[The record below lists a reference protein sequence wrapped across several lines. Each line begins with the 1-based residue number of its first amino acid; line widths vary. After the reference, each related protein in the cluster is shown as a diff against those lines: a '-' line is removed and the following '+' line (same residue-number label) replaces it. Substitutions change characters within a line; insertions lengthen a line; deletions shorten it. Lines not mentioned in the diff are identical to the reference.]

1 MSFFGLFR
9 KTPEQQ
15 AAEAEQH
22 QLVAVNALRSR
33 HEMLLTRAAMQGL
46 DPATL
51 IRLIQFFGPLLVA
64 LLELWLKRQESR

>member
-22 QLVAVNALRSR
+22 QLVTVNALRSR
-33 HEMLLTRAAMQGL
+33 HEMLLTRAAIQGL